1 MSVKSCSYYTSP
13 VSATAPKS
21 GGTSGKVTD
30 QLDVVSGLLDDSDG
44 VVDVPRCLA
53 VDRHQLVVLTDAEAS
68 SLA

>member
-1 MSVKSCSYYTSP
+1 MGQKLFYNTTPY
-13 VSATAPKS
+13 SATAPKS
-21 GGTSGKVTD
+21 GGNSGKVTD